1 MELQLLGPT
10 LTITG
15 VLFVLLRILFCS
27 VPGCVDVSDDTS
39 HHIEA
44 NVIDVREKQ
53 NTESDKENE
62 IGFEDQLKTS
72 YTDSPISDIHIDG
85 SFVNIRTT
93 TVVLNY
99 KDDW

>member
-44 NVIDVREKQ
+44 NVIDVIEKQ
-53 NTESDKENE
+53 HTESNKENE
-62 IGFEDQLKTS
+62 VGFEYQQKTS
-72 YTDSPISDIHIDG
+72 YNDSPISDIHIDG